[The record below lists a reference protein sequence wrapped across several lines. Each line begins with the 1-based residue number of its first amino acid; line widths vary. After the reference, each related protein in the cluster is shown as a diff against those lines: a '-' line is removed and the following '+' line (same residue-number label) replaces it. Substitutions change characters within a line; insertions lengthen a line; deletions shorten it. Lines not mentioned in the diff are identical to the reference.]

1 MSSRKHNLVDMNN
14 TLPLKKG
21 IIHYICMTVVRIVDT
36 TYSSKGEFIAG
47 MLLNKRKKKMNVH
60 MKNLCE
66 TPNNK

>member
-1 MSSRKHNLVDMNN
+1 MHDRGSNRRH
-14 TLPLKKG
+14 
-21 IIHYICMTVVRIVDT
+21 H